1 MTRILIEPLIDPK
14 TGGSGK
20 HFVWAFGTW
29 PSGSGFRKHSK
40 SYFTFL
46 TTPEIGLTNNTAAT
60 QVNFLI
66 SESETPWVHPEG
78 AKLIQTDPIHQSA
91 ALKWRKMIAQG
102 KARRRPG
109 FAFPNISQALKGR
122 HNFGLRLALAM
133 RGFCFALTTPCQFLI
148 PEIRSIRPHPL
159 ISSSILLLL
168 RLAQRRPTPPTAN
181 LRLAQPA
188 RCAQALGKHK
198 LDGSRRLLP
207 LMKNAS

>member
-122 HNFGLRLALAM
+122 HNCEGHPQNNWSKHDLVRNHRTQAA
-133 RGFCFALTTPCQFLI
+133 RANGATPV
-148 PEIRSIRPHPL
+148 
-159 ISSSILLLL
+159 
-168 RLAQRRPTPPTAN
+168 
-181 LRLAQPA
+181 
-188 RCAQALGKHK
+188 
-198 LDGSRRLLP
+198 LLP
-207 LMKNAS
+207 SAARRNN